1 MTKHLFKRYSIENNN
16 GIAIELS
23 DLGATITKILVPKN
37 NQRYDVVLGFDD
49 DSAYFDYP
57 TCYFGG
63 IIGRVANRIAKG
75 TFELND
81 ERYHIETNE
90 GNNTLHSG
98 NDGYQLRRWEVVS
111 SASSTITF
119 KLVSPHLDQGFP
131 GELKLAVTYTITDDN
146 ALTITYHGE
155 SDRPT
160 VFNPTNHSYFNLNG
174 HDSGSVMKHRLWIDS
189 RQYSVLDNESIPKG
203 HADVLNTPM
212 DFSTESVIGEQQ
224 ASGFDDNYILNHRS
238 ANKVATLIGDQT
250 GIAMDVFTDMPCVQ
264 LYTGNGLDN
273 VPGKDGVIYD
283 QFAGVCLETQFEP
296 NSVNSE
302 SPPLIDGEKIYRTV
316 YQFRNL

>member
-1 MTKHLFKRYSIENNN
+1 MTKHPFKRYSIENNN
-16 GIAIELS
+16 GIFIELS
-23 DLGATITKILVPKN
+23 DLGATITKILMPKN
-37 NQRYDVVLGFDD
+37 NQRYDVVLGFND
-49 DSAYFDYP
+49 DSAYFDY
-57 TCYFGG
+57 TACYFGG

-98 NDGYQLRRWEVVS
+98 NDGYQLRHWEVVS
-111 SASSTITF
+111 STSNAITF

-174 HDSGSVMKHRLWIDS
+174 HDSGNIMKHRLWIDG
-189 RQYSVLDNESIPKG
+189 RQYSVLNDESIPKG
-203 HADVLNTPM
+203 HEDVSNTPM
-212 DFSTESVIGEQQ
+212 DFTTERVIGEQQ
-224 ASGFDDNYILNHRS
+224 ASGFDDNYMLNHRS
-238 ANKVATLIGDQT
+238 AHKVATLIGDQT

-273 VPGKDGVIYD
+273 VPGKDGAIYD

-302 SPPLIDGEKIYRTV
+302 SPPIIDGEKIYRTV